1 MKLKHILGALT
12 LTLSCYASTSSTVQA
27 AQYSASFKNT
37 EISEFINTV
46 GKNLHKNMIVDPS
59 IKGKINIRSY
69 DVLDDEAYYQ
79 FFLSVLELQGLVAIP
94 VDDHTIKV
102 VKVAKTKAVGFPL
115 YDENNPGKGSEMV
128 ARVLPVQNISVKEL
142 SPLLRQMVDLSEGG
156 NVVHYEPSNVLIL
169 TGRASVVNRLVDVV
183 KRVDKAGDQS
193 VDIVKVKYASAA
205 EIARLITSLLNDDKN
220 RNNLPAMRNPKIEAD
235 ERSNSIVISGEP
247 NVRKRVI
254 ELIKRLDQD
263 QEFVGNTKVIYLK
276 YAKAANVVEVLNGLG
291 SNIDP
296 SKANNGKAGKS
307 SPLEAK
313 FAVYGDEETNSVI
326 INAQPDLMQQIE
338 SVIAKLDIRR
348 AQVYVE
354 AIIVEMSNGDAAE
367 FGVQWGN
374 TRGGAV
380 LFNTPTSAANLVSS
394 GFDALGSLQG
404 GIGGFY
410 SGNWFSLVTALKT
423 DSRSNVLSTPS
434 VVTLDNEEAEFTV
447 GQEVPVLTG
456 SQSSLSS
463 DANNVY
469 QTIERKTVG
478 TKLKFTPQINEGDS
492 VILAI
497 EQEVSSVAAT
507 SSHPELGDTF
517 NTRTIKNSLLVK
529 SGDTVVLG
537 GLLNEST
544 DEAVYKVPI
553 LGDIPLLG
561 YLFKTTK
568 ATKEK
573 RNLMVFIHPII
584 IRDPNTYSSMSRN
597 KYTKFRSEQLDRAI
611 RGIDLLP
618 DTRTAPVLQSFGGSA
633 TDDMSIVHMD
643 SPSRDQL
650 KKMLDENNG
659 GFVLSSEDLTK

>member
-1 MKLKHILGALT
+1 MKLKHFLGALS
-12 LTLSCYASTSSTVQA
+12 LVFGCYAGAVQS

-69 DVLDDEAYYQ
+69 DVLDDDAYYQ
-79 FFLSVLELQGLVAIP
+79 FFLSVLELYGLVAIP
-94 VDDHTIKV
+94 VDDHTVKV
-102 VKVAKTKAVGFPL
+102 VKVAKAKAVGYPL
-115 YDENNPGKGSEMV
+115 YDENDPSSGSEMI
-128 ARVLPVQNISVKEL
+128 ARVFPVQNISVKEL

-156 NVVHYEPSNVLIL
+156 NVVHYEPSNVLII
-169 TGRASVVNRLVDVV
+169 TGRANVVNRIVDVV

-193 VDIVKVKYASAA
+193 VDIIKVKYASAA

-220 RNNLPAMRNPKIEAD
+220 RNNLPAMRTPKIEAD
-235 ERSNSIVISGEP
+235 ERSNSIVVSGEP

-254 ELIKRLDQD
+254 ELVKRLDQD

-276 YAKAANVVEVLNGLG
+276 YAKAKNVVEVLNGLG

-296 SKANNGKAGKS
+296 EKAGGKAAS
-307 SPLEAK
+307 SPLNAK

-326 INAQPDLMQQIE
+326 VNAQPDLMQQIE
-338 SVIAKLDIRR
+338 SVITKLDIRR

-354 AIIVEMSNGDAAE
+354 AIIVEMSNSDAAE

-374 TRGGAV
+374 TKGGAV
-380 LFNTPTSAANLVSS
+380 LFNSPTSAANLVAN
-394 GFDALGSLQG
+394 GFSALGNLQG

-423 DSRSNVLSTPS
+423 DARSNVLSTPS

-492 VILAI
+492 VILTI
-497 EQEVSSVAAT
+497 EQEVSSVAST

-517 NTRTIKNSLLVK
+517 DTRTIKNSLLVK
-529 SGDTVVLG
+529 SGETVVLG

-544 DEAVYKVPI
+544 DEVVYKVPI

-561 YLFKTTK
+561 YLFKYTSANK
-568 ATKEK
+568 SK

-584 IRDPNTYSSMSRN
+584 IRDPDTYSSISRN

-611 RGIDLLP
+611 KGVALLP
-618 DTRTAPVLQSFGGSA
+618 DTKTSPIMPVYGKST
-633 TDDMSIVHMD
+633 TDTMSIIHME
-643 SPSRDQL
+643 SPTQEQIR
-650 KKMLDENNG
+650 KALDENNG
-659 GFVLSSEDLTK
+659 GFVLSPEEIAK

>member
-1 MKLKHILGALT
+1 MKLKHLFSALT
-12 LTLSCYASTSSTVQA
+12 LAIGCYAGTVQS

-37 EISEFINTV
+37 EIAEFINTV

-79 FFLSVLELQGLVAIP
+79 FFLSVLELYGLVAIP
-94 VDDHTIKV
+94 VDDHTIKI
-102 VKVAKTKAVGFPL
+102 VKVAKAKAVGYPL
-115 YDENNPGKGSEMV
+115 YDDKNPSSGAEMV
-128 ARVLPVQNISVKEL
+128 ARVFPVQNISVKEL

-156 NVVHYEPSNVLIL
+156 NVVHYEPSNVLII
-169 TGRASVVNRLVDVV
+169 TGRANVVNRIVDVV

-193 VDIVKVKYASAA
+193 VDIIKVKYASAA

-220 RNNLPAMRNPKIEAD
+220 RGNLPMMRAPKIEAD
-235 ERSNSIVISGEP
+235 ERSNSIVVSGEP

-254 ELIKRLDQD
+254 ELVKRLDQD

-276 YAKAANVVEVLNGLG
+276 YAKAKNVVEVLNGLG

-296 SKANNGKAGKS
+296 QQANGKTAKS
-307 SPLEAK
+307 SPLAAK

-326 INAQPDLMQQIE
+326 VNAQPDLMQQIE
-338 SVIAKLDIRR
+338 SVISKLDIRR

-354 AIIVEMSNGDAAE
+354 AIIVEMSNSDAAD

-374 TRGGAV
+374 TKGGAV
-380 LFNTPTSAANLVSS
+380 LFNQPTNAVNLVTN
-394 GFDALGSLQG
+394 GFKSLGSLQG

-423 DSRSNVLSTPS
+423 DARSNVLSTPS
-434 VVTLDNEEAEFTV
+434 VVTMDNEEAEFTV

-463 DANNVY
+463 DANNVF

-497 EQEVSSVAAT
+497 EQEVSSVAST
-507 SSHPELGDTF
+507 SSHPDLGDTF
-517 NTRTIKNSLLVK
+517 DTRTIKNSLLVK

-537 GLLNEST
+537 GLLSEST
-544 DEAVYKVPI
+544 DEIVYKVPI

-561 YLFKTTK
+561 YLFKYTSANK
-568 ATKEK
+568 AK

-584 IRDPNTYSSMSRN
+584 IRDPDTYSSISRN
-597 KYTKFRSEQLDRAI
+597 KYTKFRSEQLDRAV

-618 DTRTAPVLQSFGGSA
+618 DTRTAPVMPKYGDSP
-633 TDDMSIVHMD
+633 TDIMSIVHMD
-643 SPSRDQL
+643 SPSKEQL
-650 KKMLDENNG
+650 KKALDENNG
-659 GFVLSSEDLTK
+659 GFILSAEDIAK